1 MSILKKFRKSRRAA
15 KAEFKAAKTKAKAEV
30 KSADKARKRQQ
41 KLLSKQEKQLIKS
54 EEKGLKQ
61 RRKHELKVATNELEK
76 LRAGRFN
83 TDNVKRY
90 AGAARTAAPLLLP
103 LVYRAIVTGRQQ
115 LEERR
120 AKKAGVTTD
129 QLASFAGH
137 GASIKARTQG
147 IRNTVD
153 ENSSLPAGFK
163 RDIKERLDDLD
174 AAVDNAELMT
184 PQQRRRAHGSINR
197 DIDLVTQEIQDR
209 ITKG

>member
-1 MSILKKFRKSRRAA
+1 MSLLKKFRKSRRAA
-15 KAEFKAAKTKAKAEV
+15 KAELKAAKTKAKAEV

-41 KLLSKQEKQLIKS
+41 KLLANQEKQLVKS

-61 RRKHELKVATNELEK
+61 RRKHELKLAKTELEK

-103 LVYRAIVTGRQQ
+103 LLYRAIVSGRQQ
-115 LEERR
+115 FEQSR

-147 IRNTVD
+147 IRNTLD
-153 ENSSLPAGFK
+153 ENGSLPAGFK

-184 PQQRRRAHGSINR
+184 QIGRAH
-197 DIDLVTQEIQDR
+197 V
-209 ITKG
+209 

>member
-1 MSILKKFRKSRRAA
+1 MSLLKKFRKSRRAA
-15 KAEFKAAKTKAKAEV
+15 KAELKAAKTKAKAEV

-41 KLLSKQEKQLIKS
+41 KLLANQEKQLVKS

-61 RRKHELKVATNELEK
+61 RRKHELKLAKTELEK

-90 AGAARTAAPLLLP
+90 AGAARTATPLLLP
-103 LVYRAIVTGRQQ
+103 LLYRAIVSGRQQ
-115 LEERR
+115 FEQSR

-147 IRNTVD
+147 IRNALD
-153 ENSSLPAGFK
+153 ENGSLPAGFK

-184 PQQRRRAHGSINR
+184 PQQRRRAHSSINR
-197 DIDLVTQEIQDR
+197 EIDMVTQEIQDR
-209 ITKG
+209 ITRG

>member
-1 MSILKKFRKSRRAA
+1 M
-15 KAEFKAAKTKAKAEV
+15 KAAKTKAKAEV

-41 KLLSKQEKQLIKS
+41 KLLANQEKQLVKS

-61 RRKHELKVATNELEK
+61 RRKHELKLAKTELEK

-90 AGAARTAAPLLLP
+90 AGAARTAAPLLFP
-103 LVYRAIVTGRQQ
+103 LLYRAIVSGRQQ
-115 LEERR
+115 FEQSR

-147 IRNTVD
+147 IRNTLD
-153 ENSSLPAGFK
+153 ENGSLPAGFK

-184 PQQRRRAHGSINR
+184 PQQRRRAHSSINR
-197 DIDLVTQEIQDR
+197 EIDMVTQEIQDR
-209 ITKG
+209 ITRG

>member
-1 MSILKKFRKSRRAA
+1 M
-15 KAEFKAAKTKAKAEV
+15 KAAKTKAKAEV

-41 KLLSKQEKQLIKS
+41 KLLANQEKQLVKS

-61 RRKHELKVATNELEK
+61 RRKHELNLAKTELEK

-103 LVYRAIVTGRQQ
+103 LLYRAIVSGRQQ
-115 LEERR
+115 FEQSR

-147 IRNTVD
+147 IRNTLD
-153 ENSSLPAGFK
+153 ENGSLPAGFK

-184 PQQRRRAHGSINR
+184 PQQRRRAHSSINR
-197 DIDLVTQEIQDR
+197 EIDMVTQEIQDR
-209 ITKG
+209 ITRG

>member
-1 MSILKKFRKSRRAA
+1 MSLLKKFRKSRRAA
-15 KAEFKAAKTKAKAEV
+15 KAELKAAKTKAKAEV

-41 KLLSKQEKQLIKS
+41 KLLANQEKQLVKS

-61 RRKHELKVATNELEK
+61 RRKHELKLAKTELEK

-103 LVYRAIVTGRQQ
+103 LLYRAIVSGRQQ
-115 LEERR
+115 FEQSR

-147 IRNTVD
+147 IRNTLD
-153 ENSSLPAGFK
+153 ENGSLPAGFK
-163 RDIKERLDDLD
+163 RDIKARLDDLD

-184 PQQRRRAHGSINR
+184 PQQRRRAHSSINR
-197 DIDLVTQEIQDR
+197 EIDMVTQEIQDR
-209 ITKG
+209 ITRG

>member
-1 MSILKKFRKSRRAA
+1 MSLLKKFRKSRRAA
-15 KAEFKAAKTKAKAEV
+15 KAELKAAKTKAESDY

-41 KLLSKQEKQLIKS
+41 KLLANQEKQLVKS

-61 RRKHELKVATNELEK
+61 RRKHELKLAKTELEK

-103 LVYRAIVTGRQQ
+103 LLYRAIVSGRQQ
-115 LEERR
+115 FEQSR

-147 IRNTVD
+147 IRNTLD
-153 ENSSLPAGFK
+153 ENGSLPAGFK

-184 PQQRRRAHGSINR
+184 PQQRRRAHSSINR
-197 DIDLVTQEIQDR
+197 EIDMVTQEIQDR
-209 ITKG
+209 ITRG

>member
-1 MSILKKFRKSRRAA
+1 MSLLKKFRKSRRAA
-15 KAEFKAAKTKAKAEV
+15 KAELKAAKTKAKAEV

-41 KLLSKQEKQLIKS
+41 KLLANQEKQLVKS

-61 RRKHELKVATNELEK
+61 RRKHELKLAKTELEK
-76 LRAGRFN
+76 LRAGSLN
-83 TDNVKRY
+83 TYKVKRY
-90 AGAARTAAPLLLP
+90 ACAARTDTPLLLP
-103 LVYRAIVTGRQQ
+103 LLYRAIVSGRQQ
-115 LEERR
+115 FEQSR

-147 IRNTVD
+147 IRNTLD
-153 ENSSLPAGFK
+153 ENGSLPAGFK

-184 PQQRRRAHGSINR
+184 PQQRRRAHSSINR
-197 DIDLVTQEIQDR
+197 EIDMVTQEIQDR
-209 ITKG
+209 ITRG

>member
-61 RRKHELKVATNELEK
+61 RRKHELKVAKNELEK
-76 LRAGRFN
+76 LRVSRFN

-129 QLASFAGH
+129 QLASFSGH

>member
-1 MSILKKFRKSRRAA
+1 MSLLKKFRKSRRAA
-15 KAEFKAAKTKAKAEV
+15 KAELKAAKTKAKAEV

-41 KLLSKQEKQLIKS
+41 KLLANQEKQLVKS

-61 RRKHELKVATNELEK
+61 RRKHELKLAKTELEK

-103 LVYRAIVTGRQQ
+103 LLYHAIVSGRQQ
-115 LEERR
+115 FEQSR

-147 IRNTVD
+147 IRNTLD
-153 ENSSLPAGFK
+153 ENVSLPAGFK

-184 PQQRRRAHGSINR
+184 PQQRRRAHSSINR
-197 DIDLVTQEIQDR
+197 EIDMVTQEIQDR
-209 ITKG
+209 ITRG

>member
-1 MSILKKFRKSRRAA
+1 MSLLKKFRKSRRAA
-15 KAEFKAAKTKAKAEV
+15 KAELKAAKTKVKAEV

-41 KLLSKQEKQLIKS
+41 KLLANQEKQLVKS

-61 RRKHELKVATNELEK
+61 RRKHELKLAKTELEK

-103 LVYRAIVTGRQQ
+103 LLYRAIVSGRQQ
-115 LEERR
+115 FEQSR

-147 IRNTVD
+147 IRNTLD
-153 ENSSLPAGFK
+153 ENGSLPAGFK

-184 PQQRRRAHGSINR
+184 PQQRRRAHSSINR
-197 DIDLVTQEIQDR
+197 EIDMVTQEIQDR
-209 ITKG
+209 ITRG

>member
-1 MSILKKFRKSRRAA
+1 MSLLKKFRKSRRAA
-15 KAEFKAAKTKAKAEV
+15 KAELKAAKTKVKAEV

-41 KLLSKQEKQLIKS
+41 KLLANQEKQLVKS

-61 RRKHELKVATNELEK
+61 RRKHELKLAKTELEK

-103 LVYRAIVTGRQQ
+103 LLYRAIVSGRQQ
-115 LEERR
+115 FEQSR

-137 GASIKARTQG
+137 GASIKARDRKST
-147 IRNTVD
+147 RL
-153 ENSSLPAGFK
+153 NSSHVA
-163 RDIKERLDDLD
+163 ISY
-174 AAVDNAELMT
+174 AVF
-184 PQQRRRAHGSINR
+184 
-197 DIDLVTQEIQDR
+197 
-209 ITKG
+209 

>member
-1 MSILKKFRKSRRAA
+1 MSLLKKFRKSRRAA
-15 KAEFKAAKTKAKAEV
+15 KAELKAAKTKAKAEV

-41 KLLSKQEKQLIKS
+41 KLLANQEKQLVKS

-61 RRKHELKVATNELEK
+61 RRKHELKLAKTELEK

-90 AGAARTAAPLLLP
+90 AGAARTAVPLLLP
-103 LVYRAIVTGRQQ
+103 LLYRAIVSGRQQ
-115 LEERR
+115 FEQSR

-147 IRNTVD
+147 IRNTLD
-153 ENSSLPAGFK
+153 ENGSLPAGFK

-184 PQQRRRAHGSINR
+184 PQQRRRAHSSINR
-197 DIDLVTQEIQDR
+197 EIDMVTQEIQDR
-209 ITKG
+209 ITRG

>member
-1 MSILKKFRKSRRAA
+1 MSLLKKFRKSRRAA
-15 KAEFKAAKTKAKAEV
+15 KAELKAAKTKAKAEV

-41 KLLSKQEKQLIKS
+41 KLLANQEKQLLKS

-61 RRKHELKVATNELEK
+61 RRKHELKLAKTELEK

-90 AGAARTAAPLLLP
+90 AGAARTATPLLLP
-103 LVYRAIVTGRQQ
+103 LLYRAIVSGRQQ
-115 LEERR
+115 FEQSR

-147 IRNTVD
+147 IRNTLD
-153 ENSSLPAGFK
+153 ENGSLPAGFK

-184 PQQRRRAHGSINR
+184 PQQRRRAHSSINR
-197 DIDLVTQEIQDR
+197 EIDMVTQEIQDR
-209 ITKG
+209 ITRG

>member
-1 MSILKKFRKSRRAA
+1 MSLLKKFRKSRRAA
-15 KAEFKAAKTKAKAEV
+15 KAELKAAKTKAKAEV

-41 KLLSKQEKQLIKS
+41 KLLANQEKQLVKS

-61 RRKHELKVATNELEK
+61 RRKHELKLAKTELEK

-83 TDNVKRY
+83 TDNVKRF

-103 LVYRAIVTGRQQ
+103 LLYRVIVSGRQQ
-115 LEERR
+115 FEQSR

-147 IRNTVD
+147 IRNTLD
-153 ENSSLPAGFK
+153 ENGSLPAGFK

-184 PQQRRRAHGSINR
+184 PQQRRRAHSSINR
-197 DIDLVTQEIQDR
+197 EIDMATQEIQDR
-209 ITKG
+209 ITRG

>member
-1 MSILKKFRKSRRAA
+1 MSLLKKFRKSRRAA
-15 KAEFKAAKTKAKAEV
+15 KAELKAAKTKAKAEV

-41 KLLSKQEKQLIKS
+41 QLLANQEKQLVKS

-61 RRKHELKVATNELEK
+61 RRKHELKLAKTELEK

-103 LVYRAIVTGRQQ
+103 LLYRAIVSGRQQ
-115 LEERR
+115 FEQSR

-147 IRNTVD
+147 IRNTLD
-153 ENSSLPAGFK
+153 ENGSLPAGFK
-163 RDIKERLDDLD
+163 REIKELLDDLD
-174 AAVDNAELMT
+174 DAVDNAELMT
-184 PQQRRRAHGSINR
+184 PQQRRRAHSSINR
-197 DIDLVTQEIQDR
+197 DIDMVTQEIQDR
-209 ITKG
+209 ITRG

>member
-1 MSILKKFRKSRRAA
+1 MSLLKKFRKSRRAA
-15 KAEFKAAKTKAKAEV
+15 KAELKAAKTKAKAEV

-41 KLLSKQEKQLIKS
+41 KLLANQEKQLVKS

-61 RRKHELKVATNELEK
+61 RRKHELKLAKTELEK

-90 AGAARTAAPLLLP
+90 AGAARTATPLLLP
-103 LVYRAIVTGRQQ
+103 LLYRAIVSGRQQ
-115 LEERR
+115 FEQSR

-147 IRNTVD
+147 IRNTLD
-153 ENSSLPAGFK
+153 ENGSLPAGFK

-184 PQQRRRAHGSINR
+184 PQQRRRAHSSINR
-197 DIDLVTQEIQDR
+197 EIDMVTQEIQDR
-209 ITKG
+209 ITRG

>member
-1 MSILKKFRKSRRAA
+1 MSLLKKFRKSRRAA
-15 KAEFKAAKTKAKAEV
+15 KAELKAAKTKAKAEV

-41 KLLSKQEKQLIKS
+41 KLLANQEKQLVKS

-61 RRKHELKVATNELEK
+61 RRKHELKLAKTELEK

-90 AGAARTAAPLLLP
+90 AGAARTATPLLLP
-103 LVYRAIVTGRQQ
+103 LLYRAIVSGRQRFEQ
-115 LEERR
+115 SR

-147 IRNTVD
+147 IRNTLD
-153 ENSSLPAGFK
+153 ENGSLPAGFK

-184 PQQRRRAHGSINR
+184 PQQRRRAHSSINR
-197 DIDLVTQEIQDR
+197 EIDMVTQEIQDR
-209 ITKG
+209 ITRG

>member
-1 MSILKKFRKSRRAA
+1 MSLLKKFRKSRRAA
-15 KAEFKAAKTKAKAEV
+15 KAELKAAKTKAKAEV

-41 KLLSKQEKQLIKS
+41 KLLANQEKQLIKS

-61 RRKHELKVATNELEK
+61 RRKHELKLAKTELEK

-90 AGAARTAAPLLLP
+90 AGAARTATPLLLP
-103 LVYRAIVTGRQQ
+103 LLYRAIVSGRQQ
-115 LEERR
+115 FEQSR

-147 IRNTVD
+147 IRNTLD
-153 ENSSLPAGFK
+153 ENGSLPAGFK

-184 PQQRRRAHGSINR
+184 PQQRRRAHSSINR
-197 DIDLVTQEIQDR
+197 EIDMVTQEIQDR
-209 ITKG
+209 ITRG

>member
-1 MSILKKFRKSRRAA
+1 MSLLKKFRKSRRAA
-15 KAEFKAAKTKAKAEV
+15 KAELKAAKTKAKAEV

-41 KLLSKQEKQLIKS
+41 KLLANQEKQLVKS

-61 RRKHELKVATNELEK
+61 RRKHELKLANTELEK

-103 LVYRAIVTGRQQ
+103 LLYRAIVSGRQQ
-115 LEERR
+115 FEQSR

-147 IRNTVD
+147 IRNTLD
-153 ENSSLPAGFK
+153 ENGSLPAGFK

-184 PQQRRRAHGSINR
+184 PQQRRRAHSSINR
-197 DIDLVTQEIQDR
+197 EIDMVTQEIQDR
-209 ITKG
+209 ITRG

>member
-1 MSILKKFRKSRRAA
+1 MSLLKKFRKSRRAA
-15 KAEFKAAKTKAKAEV
+15 KAELKAAKTKVKAEV

-41 KLLSKQEKQLIKS
+41 KLLANQEKQLVKS

-61 RRKHELKVATNELEK
+61 RRKHELKLAKTELEK

-103 LVYRAIVTGRQQ
+103 LLYRAIVSGRQQ
-115 LEERR
+115 FEQSR

-137 GASIKARTQG
+137 GASIKVRTQG
-147 IRNTVD
+147 IRNTLD
-153 ENSSLPAGFK
+153 ENGSLPAGFK

-184 PQQRRRAHGSINR
+184 PQQRRRAHSSINR
-197 DIDLVTQEIQDR
+197 EIDMVTQEIQDR
-209 ITKG
+209 ITRG

>member
-15 KAEFKAAKTKAKAEV
+15 KAELKAAKTKVKAEV

-41 KLLSKQEKQLIKS
+41 KLLANQGKQLVKS

-61 RRKHELKVATNELEK
+61 RRKHELKLAKTELEK

-103 LVYRAIVTGRQQ
+103 LLYRAIVSGRQQ
-115 LEERR
+115 FEQSR

-147 IRNTVD
+147 IRNTLD
-153 ENSSLPAGFK
+153 ENGSLPAGFK

-184 PQQRRRAHGSINR
+184 PQQRRRAHSSINR
-197 DIDLVTQEIQDR
+197 EIDMVTQEIQDR
-209 ITKG
+209 ITRG

>member
-1 MSILKKFRKSRRAA
+1 MSLLKKFRKSRRAA
-15 KAEFKAAKTKAKAEV
+15 KAELKAAKTKAKAEV

-41 KLLSKQEKQLIKS
+41 KLLANQEKQLVKS

-61 RRKHELKVATNELEK
+61 RRKHELKLAKTELEK

-83 TDNVKRY
+83 TDTVKRY

-103 LVYRAIVTGRQQ
+103 LLYRAIVSGRQQ
-115 LEERR
+115 FEQSR

-147 IRNTVD
+147 IRNTLD
-153 ENSSLPAGFK
+153 ENGSLPAGFK

-184 PQQRRRAHGSINR
+184 PQQRRRAHSSINR
-197 DIDLVTQEIQDR
+197 EIDMVTQEIQDR
-209 ITKG
+209 ITRG

>member
-1 MSILKKFRKSRRAA
+1 MSLLKKFRKSRRAA
-15 KAEFKAAKTKAKAEV
+15 KAELKAAKTKAKAEV

-41 KLLSKQEKQLIKS
+41 KLLANQEKQLVKS
-54 EEKGLKQ
+54 EEKGLTQ
-61 RRKHELKVATNELEK
+61 RRKHELKLAKTELEK

-103 LVYRAIVTGRQQ
+103 LLYRAIVSGRQQ
-115 LEERR
+115 FEQSR

-147 IRNTVD
+147 IRNTLD
-153 ENSSLPAGFK
+153 ENGSLPAGFK

-184 PQQRRRAHGSINR
+184 PQQRRRAHSSINR
-197 DIDLVTQEIQDR
+197 EIDMVTQEIQDR
-209 ITKG
+209 ITRG

>member
-1 MSILKKFRKSRRAA
+1 MSLLKKFRKSRRAA
-15 KAEFKAAKTKAKAEV
+15 KAELKAAKTKAKAEV

-41 KLLSKQEKQLIKS
+41 KLLANQEKQLVKS

-61 RRKHELKVATNELEK
+61 RRKHELKLAKTELEK

-83 TDNVKRY
+83 ADNVKRY

-103 LVYRAIVTGRQQ
+103 LLYRAIVSGRQQ
-115 LEERR
+115 FEQSR

-147 IRNTVD
+147 IRNTLD
-153 ENSSLPAGFK
+153 ENGSLPAGFK

-184 PQQRRRAHGSINR
+184 PQQRRRAHSSINR
-197 DIDLVTQEIQDR
+197 EIDMVTQEIQDR
-209 ITKG
+209 ITRG